1 MHTILIDTGPAG
13 GGGLRQALASSPM
26 PRLSRLLRLAEMT
39 HREPAREDAEAAW
52 LSPAERWMCASLGLQ
67 AAHAAAPGPAMAGA
81 KPDPAQAAPAPQRA
95 PWGALAALGAGQ
107 DLRGLAWGLALP
119 VHLELGRESLS
130 LADPADLQITP
141 DEARALLETV
151 QPLLRDAGWLLDARD
166 PARWLVAHASL
177 AEVVTAD
184 PSRAVGRN
192 VASWMPAGTPARA
205 WRQLLTEMQMLW
217 QYHPVNEARA
227 QAGRAVVNAL
237 WLHGCGVLPE
247 DLRNP
252 FVLGAPGSTHRPAP
266 RGGPE
271 NLGAAR
277 RLREAHPAVAG
288 ATAWLPAVA
297 AGLPH
302 LLPSQHPHPLRVLQ
316 PAALHPADPRTL
328 GAAITALD
336 AEAASAID
344 AALQSHDAAQVVLA
358 GDRHWIAFELR
369 KARRWQFWRR
379 ADAQV
384 LLAMV

>member
-1 MHTILIDTGPAG
+1 MHTILIDTGPATG
-13 GGGLRQALASSPM
+13 SGLQQVLASSPM

-39 HREPAREDAEAAW
+39 HRELAREDAEAAW

-67 AAHAAAPGPAMAGA
+67 DPRAADPGPAMAGV
-81 KPDPAQAAPAPQRA
+81 KPDPARAVPVERA

-141 DEARALLETV
+141 DEARALLDAV

-166 PARWLVAHASL
+166 PARWLVAHAGL
-177 AEVVTAD
+177 ADVVTAD

-205 WRQLLTEMQMLW
+205 WRQLLTEVQMLW
-217 QYHPVNEARA
+217 QHHPVNEARV
-227 QAGRAVVNAL
+227 QAGRPEVNAL
-237 WLHGCGVLPE
+237 WLHGCGVLPQ

-252 FVLGAPGSTHRPAP
+252 FVLGTPGSAHSPAF
-266 RGGPE
+266 RVGQE
-271 NLGAAR
+271 NPGATR
-277 RLREAHPAVAG
+277 RLLEKHPAAG
-288 ATAWLPAVA
+288 ATAWLPAAA

-316 PAALHPADPRTL
+316 PAATRLADTRTVA
-328 GAAITALD
+328 AAIAALD

-344 AALQSHDAAQVVLA
+344 AALQSHDAARVVLA
-358 GDRHWIAFELR
+358 GDRCWIAFELR
-369 KARRWQFWRR
+369 KARRWRFWRR
-379 ADAQV
+379 ADAQA

>member
-1 MHTILIDTGPAG
+1 MHTILIDTGPAA

-52 LSPAERWMCASLGLQ
+52 LSPAERWMCTSLGLQ
-67 AAHAAAPGPAMAGA
+67 AAHAAGPGSAMAGA

-205 WRQLLTEMQMLW
+205 WRQLLTEVQMLW
-217 QYHPVNEARA
+217 QYHPVNEARLA
-227 QAGRAVVNAL
+227 RGQCEVNTL
-237 WLHGCGVLPE
+237 WLHGCGSLPPDWRSPLRLAGEDDGMSDPALAAALRGLAVLP
-247 DLRNP
+247 RA
-252 FVLGAPGSTHRPAP
+252 G
-266 RGGPE
+266 
-271 NLGAAR
+271 
-277 RLREAHPAVAG
+277 AVA
-288 ATAWLPAVA
+288 
-297 AGLPH
+297 
-302 LLPSQHPHPLRVLQ
+302 PLRVFDLR
-316 PAALHPADPRTL
+316 ALLSQDPVQGL
-328 GAAITALD
+328 LALD
-336 AEAASAID
+336 ARLSGAI
-344 AALQSHDAAQVVLA
+344 AQALQQA
-358 GDRHWIAFELR
+358 GGVQLTLTGEKRWRTLQIRPLQAWKFWLR
-369 KARRWQFWRR
+369 TDLPGMFSG
-379 ADAQV
+379 
-384 LLAMV
+384 L